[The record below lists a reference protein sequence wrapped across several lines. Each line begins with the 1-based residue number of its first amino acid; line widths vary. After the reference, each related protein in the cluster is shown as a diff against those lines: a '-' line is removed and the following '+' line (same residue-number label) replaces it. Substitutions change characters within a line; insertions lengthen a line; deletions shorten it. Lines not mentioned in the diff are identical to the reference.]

1 MQTECGLTGGP
12 VGRSFPSSREV
23 AILIIIPYGAV
34 HSVIYRCLQVQKLYR
49 EAENALCVC
58 VCVCVCVRACVRVF
72 RRQLFVKVLKD
83 KGEFAGQME
92 VEDGVF

>member
-1 MQTECGLTGGP
+1 M
-12 VGRSFPSSREV
+12 
-23 AILIIIPYGAV
+23 
-34 HSVIYRCLQVQKLYR
+34 
-49 EAENALCVC
+49 C

>member
-58 VCVCVCVRACVRVF
+58 VF

>member
-1 MQTECGLTGGP
+1 MFTGP
-12 VGRSFPSSREV
+12 EAVQRSREF
-23 AILIIIPYGAV
+23 I
-34 HSVIYRCLQVQKLYR
+34 
-49 EAENALCVC
+49 VC

>member
-34 HSVIYRCLQVQKLYR
+34 HSVMDVFTGPEAVQRNR
-49 EAENALCVC
+49 ECIVC
-58 VCVCVCVRACVRVF
+58 VCAC
-72 RRQLFVKVLKD
+72 LGDSCL
-83 KGEFAGQME
+83 
-92 VEDGVF
+92 

>member
-1 MQTECGLTGGP
+1 VWAYGGSSGEELSVQQGGGNTDYYTIWCSAFSDLQVFTGP
-12 VGRSFPSSREV
+12 EAVQRSREC
-23 AILIIIPYGAV
+23 I
-34 HSVIYRCLQVQKLYR
+34 
-49 EAENALCVC
+49 VC
-58 VCVCVCVRACVRVF
+58 VCVCVCVCVRVF